1 MSVKITGME
10 QMMNEISRRVKQVS
24 EKDAGAAVQ
33 SGAEVVHQQMQ
44 KNFEQF
50 ADTGASKDEM
60 KMSEVRT
67 EGGNIKVFIYWEG
80 PQQRYRLIHL
90 NEKGYTRD
98 GKRYMPRGVGAIA
111 RALRSSESVYFQRVR
126 RKLG

>member
-44 KNFEQF
+44 ENFEQF

-60 KMSEVRT
+60 KISEVRT
-67 EGGNIKVFIYWEG
+67 EVGNIKVFIYWEG
-80 PQQRYRLIHL
+80 PRERYRIIHL

-111 RALRSSESVYFQRVR
+111 RALRSSEEVYFQRVR

>member
-24 EKDAGAAVQ
+24 KENAGAAVQ
-33 SGAEVVHQQMQ
+33 SGASIVHQQMQ
-44 KNFEQF
+44 KNFELF
-50 ADTGASKDEM
+50 ADTGASRDEM
-60 KMSEVRT
+60 KISEVRT

-80 PQQRYRLIHL
+80 LRERYRIIHL
-90 NEKGYTRD
+90 NEKGYTRN

-111 RALRSSESVYFQRVR
+111 RALRSSEAVYFQRVR